1 MTCDLKAN
9 KLLCT
14 FMQVNGN
21 SSATHKQMES
31 KDAGSIINEINKIP
45 INRENYTNKID
56 VDLFLCH
63 KGYLEKSK
71 DCNEMVEIK
80 KRNEIAETSLKFLSD
95 VMFKLESSMLEA
107 PILDCGYRE
116 IESMRSDFD
125 SDYQFLKFLESD
137 FIQQISQIG
146 FN

>member
-56 VDLFLCH
+56 VDLF
-63 KGYLEKSK
+63 YVIK
-71 DCNEMVEIK
+71 DILRNQKTATRWLKLKNEMK
-80 KRNEIAETSLKFLSD
+80 
-95 VMFKLESSMLEA
+95 
-107 PILDCGYRE
+107 
-116 IESMRSDFD
+116 
-125 SDYQFLKFLESD
+125 
-137 FIQQISQIG
+137 
-146 FN
+146 